1 MNKFGGKLGD
11 GMRTF
16 NASIANARLQ
26 LESQSIES
34 NDVIEFVT
42 AIQEM
47 KKNVEVWEEEMD
59 RYRNG

>member
-1 MNKFGGKLGD
+1 
-11 GMRTF
+11 MRTF